1 MPERDLSVRPGR
13 ENRLLVIT
21 IAVSV
26 AMLLLLSRFRFPA
39 QDRQQ
44 AALAVPLDRLAAR
57 ATFDELATIISRL
70 QDRIAPALVVL
81 RVSAPDGEAGGSSA
95 PAPATRQRYVVGM
108 RMPNDLAI
116 VHLPPD
122 ARVEAIVG
130 AMDFVPAIVAAD
142 RLREIALIRV
152 PAAPDAPVLA
162 WNQDPWLTAPAYIV
176 AVEGTRG
183 GPALRPIFLGR
194 TDLVTVERWDR
205 PLLMLGGTQQAPA
218 GAPLVSLE
226 GTFLGMTVLDE
237 GYLGVAAAPLIAIE
251 AERLRTVGSPPSS
264 DIGIDVSALTASI
277 ARASGAERGAVV
289 TYVHPRGPADGRLKV
304 GDVIERV
311 ADQAIASPE
320 TAVVRIA
327 RTPPGTILTMGIVR
341 KGRRQSVDVTTANAA
356 PPAQTS
362 SPAPS
367 DTGMIL
373 RNARG
378 VGSEVLRVSPN
389 SAAARA
395 GIVAGD
401 VVTHL
406 DGSPAPTAS
415 EIARAFG
422 RSKAVAL
429 LLGVRRGQTHL
440 VLALERP

>member
-13 ENRLLVIT
+13 ENRLLAIT

-44 AALAVPLDRLAAR
+44 AALAVPLERLAAR

-70 QDRIAPALVVL
+70 QERIAPALVVL
-81 RVSAPDGEAGGSSA
+81 RVSAPGGAIGGASA
-95 PAPATRQRYVVGM
+95 SAAATHQRYVVGM
-108 RMPNDLAI
+108 RMPNDLAV

-122 ARVEAIVG
+122 AQVEGIVG

-152 PAAPDAPVLA
+152 PAAPNGGVLA

-194 TDLVTVERWDR
+194 TDLVAVERWDR
-205 PLLMLGGTQQAPA
+205 PLLMLGGTLQAPA

-251 AERLRTVGSPPSS
+251 AERLLTIGSPPAS
-264 DIGIDVSALTASI
+264 DIGVEVSALTASI
-277 ARASGAERGAVV
+277 ARASGVERGAVV
-289 TYVHPRGPADGRLKV
+289 TYVHPRGPAAGRLKV

-311 ADQAIASPE
+311 ADQAIASQE
-320 TAVVRIA
+320 AAVVRVA
-327 RTPPGTILTMGIVR
+327 RTPPGTVLTIGIVR
-341 KGRRQSVDVTTANAA
+341 KGRPQSVDVTTANAA
-356 PPAQTS
+356 PPAQS
-362 SPAPS
+362 SSTASPDA
-367 DTGMIL
+367 GMIL
-373 RNARG
+373 RDARG
-378 VGSEVLRVSPN
+378 VGSEVLRVAPN
-389 SAAARA
+389 SAAAEA
-395 GIVAGD
+395 GVVAGD

-406 DGSPAPTAS
+406 DGSPAPTAT

-422 RSKAVAL
+422 RSKAVAV
-429 LLGVRRGQTHL
+429 LLGIRRGQTHL
-440 VLALERP
+440 VLALERQ